1 MCVCVHVFVFV
12 VVTTT
17 NDASHFTL
25 YNYAN
30 INLDILAITVKQLRR
45 EGGAGWRVE
54 ESERVG
60 VFVVSQWRVLYLYL
74 VIVCVRALVCVCV
87 RCVCGNW

>member
-1 MCVCVHVFVFV
+1 MRVHIFV

-30 INLDILAITVKQLRR
+30 INLDILAITVKQIRGY
-45 EGGAGWRVE
+45 GGACWKLEG
-54 ESERVG
+54 
-60 VFVVSQWRVLYLYL
+60 
-74 VIVCVRALVCVCV
+74 
-87 RCVCGNW
+87 